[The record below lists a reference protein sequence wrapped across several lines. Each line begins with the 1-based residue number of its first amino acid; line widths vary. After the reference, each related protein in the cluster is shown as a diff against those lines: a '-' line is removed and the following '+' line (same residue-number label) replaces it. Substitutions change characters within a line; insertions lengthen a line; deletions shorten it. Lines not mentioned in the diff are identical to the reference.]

1 MGLLLNTLAIQS
13 DPTTL
18 KSVSLYYMDYQVHT
32 LQNGIR
38 ILHKP
43 YASTISHACIIVN
56 AGSRDEAESK
66 EGLAHFIEHLLF
78 KKTEKRNTNQ
88 ILNRLELV
96 GADLNAYTTKEYT
109 CVHASF
115 LQPHLERSLD
125 LFEDIVFHSVFP
137 EDEMLKEKEVIL
149 DEITSYQDQPDEAIN
164 DDFEDLL
171 FEGHPLGKNILG
183 TSDSVKAFGQKDIF
197 SFIRANYRTD
207 EIVIGISG
215 DYDLKT
221 ITRIT
226 EKLFGKVPQNN
237 PARTRQHITTY
248 TRKEIRFTKP
258 INQSH
263 CVIGNRS
270 YPMHHANKVGFLL
283 LNNLLGGTG
292 MSSRLNLEIR
302 EKYGIA
308 YTIESNYTPMSDT
321 GIFSIYFGTD
331 PEKTPKALKLVDKEL
346 RKLRENKLGPVQ
358 LHQAKEKFIG
368 QIALGEEN
376 RMSLIIS
383 MSKSLMDYGK
393 VDSLE
398 EVFDKINRV
407 TSDQV
412 LEIANEMFEPS
423 VLSRLVFDP
432 QE

>member
-1 MGLLLNTLAIQS
+1 
-13 DPTTL
+13 
-18 KSVSLYYMDYQVHT
+18 MDYQVHT

-38 ILHKP
+38 VLHKP
-43 YASTISHACIIVN
+43 TASNISHACIIIN
-56 AGSRDEAESK
+56 AGSRDEGESK
-66 EGLAHFIEHLLF
+66 DGLAHFIEHLLF

-115 LQPHLERSLD
+115 LKPHLERSLD

-137 EDEMLKEKEVIL
+137 EDEMTKEKEVIL
-149 DEITSYQDQPDEAIN
+149 DEISSYQDQPDEAIN

-171 FEGHPLGKNILG
+171 FQGHNLGRNILG
-183 TSDSVKAFGQKDIF
+183 TTGSVQAFTQDDIF
-197 SFIRANYRTD
+197 DFIKSNYRTE
-207 EIVIGISG
+207 EIIIGVCG
-215 DYDLKT
+215 DYDFKNVV
-221 ITRIT
+221 RIAD
-226 EKLFGKVPQNN
+226 KLFGKIPQNN
-237 PARTRQHITTY
+237 RERKRTEINSY
-248 TRKEIRFTKP
+248 SSKELRFSKP

-270 YPMHHANKVGFLL
+270 YPMHHPDKVGFLL

-331 PEKTPKALKLVDKEL
+331 SEKIPKALKLVEREL
-346 RKLRENKLGPVQ
+346 KKLRDQKLGPLQ
-358 LHQAKEKFIG
+358 LHQAKQKFIG

-376 RMSLIIS
+376 RMGLIIS
-383 MSKSLMDYGK
+383 MSKSLLDYGK
-393 VDSLE
+393 VDSLDE
-398 EVFDKINRV
+398 IFAKINAV
-407 TSDQV
+407 SSSQL
-412 LEIANEMFEPS
+412 LEIANQMLDPKL
-423 VLSRLVFDP
+423 LSRLIFEP
-432 QE
+432 QDLQ

>member
-1 MGLLLNTLAIQS
+1 
-13 DPTTL
+13 
-18 KSVSLYYMDYQVHT
+18 MDYQVHH

-38 ILHKP
+38 VLHKP
-43 YASTISHACIIVN
+43 SPSNISHTCIIIN
-56 AGSRDEAESK
+56 AGSRDENPSK
-66 EGLAHFIEHLLF
+66 DGLAHFIEHLLF
-78 KKTEKRNTNQ
+78 KQTEKRNTNQ

-96 GADLNAYTTKEYT
+96 GGDLNAYTTKEYT

-115 LQPHLERSLD
+115 LKPHLERSLD

-137 EDEMLKEKEVIL
+137 EEEMKKEKDVIL
-149 DEITSYQDQPDEAIN
+149 DEIASYQDQPDEAIN

-171 FEGHPLGKNILG
+171 FEGHPLGRNILG
-183 TSDSVKAFGQKDIF
+183 TPLTVQGLTKQDITDYHE
-197 SFIRANYRTD
+197 ANYRTD
-207 EIVIGISG
+207 EIIIGILG
-215 DYDLKT
+215 DYNFKT
-221 ITRIT
+221 IIRFSEKIFGGIPANLPERIR
-226 EKLFGKVPQNN
+226 EKTG
-237 PARTRQHITTY
+237 TY
-248 TRKEIRFTKP
+248 SAKNLVFTKP

-270 YPMHHANKVGFLL
+270 YSMHHKQKTAFLL

-331 PEKTPKALKLVDKEL
+331 TEKTEKAIKLVEKEL
-346 RKLRENKLGPVQ
+346 RKLREQKLGPVQ
-358 LHQAKEKFIG
+358 LRQAKDKFIG

-376 RMSLIIS
+376 RIGLLIS
-383 MSKSLMDYGK
+383 MSKSLLDYGR

-398 EVFDKINRV
+398 EIFAKINAV
-407 TSDQV
+407 SDSQV
-412 LEIANEMFEPS
+412 LEIANEMFDPKELS
-423 VLSRLVFDP
+423 VMIFNP
-432 QE
+432 

>member
-1 MGLLLNTLAIQS
+1 
-13 DPTTL
+13 
-18 KSVSLYYMDYQVHT
+18 MDYQVHT

-38 ILHKP
+38 VLHKP
-43 YASTISHACIIVN
+43 TPSNISHACIIIN
-56 AGSRDEAESK
+56 AGSRDES
-66 EGLAHFIEHLLF
+66 EGKDGLSHFIEHLLF
-78 KKTEKRNTNQ
+78 KQTKKRNTNQ

-115 LQPHLERSLD
+115 MKPHLERSLD

-137 EDEMLKEKEVIL
+137 KIEMQKEKEVIL
-149 DEITSYQDQPDEAIN
+149 DEISSYHDQPDEAIN

-171 FEGHPLGKNILG
+171 FEGHPLGRNILG
-183 TSDSVKAFGQKDIF
+183 TAETVKGFQQKDIF
-197 SFIRANYRTD
+197 HFLQANYRTD
-207 EIVIGISG
+207 EIIIGICG

-221 ITRIT
+221 IIRIS
-226 EKLFGKVPQNN
+226 EKILGKVPANM
-237 PARTRQHITTY
+237 PE
-248 TRKEIRFTKP
+248 RKRKKINSYSPKRSRFAKP

-263 CVIGNRS
+263 CVLGNRS
-270 YPMHHANKVGFLL
+270 YSIHHKHKVGFLL

-302 EKYGIA
+302 EKHGIA

-331 PEKTPKALKLVDKEL
+331 TEKTEKAFKLVNHEL
-346 RKLRENKLGPVQ
+346 KKLREQKLGPLQ
-358 LHQAKEKFIG
+358 LQQAKNKFMG

-376 RMSLIIS
+376 RMGLIIS
-383 MSKSLMDYGK
+383 MAKSLLDYGR

-398 EVFDKINRV
+398 EVFKKIKAV
-407 TSDQV
+407 SASQL
-412 LEIANEMFEPS
+412 LEISNQMLDPDQLSTLIFEPQ
-423 VLSRLVFDP
+423 D
-432 QE
+432 

>member
-1 MGLLLNTLAIQS
+1 
-13 DPTTL
+13 
-18 KSVSLYYMDYQVHT
+18 MDYQVHQ

-38 ILHKP
+38 VLHKP
-43 YASTISHACIIVN
+43 SPSNISHACIIIN
-56 AGSRDEAESK
+56 AGSRDENHSK
-66 EGLAHFIEHLLF
+66 DGLAHFIEHLLF
-78 KKTEKRNTNQ
+78 KQTEKRNTNQ

-109 CVHASF
+109 CIHASF
-115 LQPHLERSLD
+115 LKPHLERSLD

-137 EDEMLKEKEVIL
+137 EEEMKKEKEVIL
-149 DEITSYQDQPDEAIN
+149 DEISSYQDQPDEAIN

-171 FEGHPLGKNILG
+171 FEGHPLGRNILG
-183 TSDSVKAFGQKDIF
+183 TPASVQGFTKKDIF
-197 SFIRANYRTD
+197 DFHRANYRSD
-207 EIVIGISG
+207 EIIIGIFG

-221 ITRIT
+221 IIRIS
-226 EKLFGKVPQNN
+226 EKLFGKIPANLPVRKREKISAYSPQHKSFN
-237 PARTRQHITTY
+237 
-248 TRKEIRFTKP
+248 KP

-263 CVIGNRS
+263 YVIGNRS
-270 YPMHHANKVGFLL
+270 YSMHHKHKTGFLL

-331 PEKTPKALKLVDKEL
+331 TEKTEKALKLVEKEL
-346 RKLRENKLGPVQ
+346 RKLREQKLGPVQ
-358 LHQAKEKFIG
+358 LQQAKDKFIG

-376 RMSLIIS
+376 RMGLLIS
-383 MSKSLMDYGK
+383 MSKSLLDYGR

-398 EVFDKINRV
+398 EIFAKINAV
-407 TSDQV
+407 TNSQV
-412 LEIANEMFEPS
+412 LEIANEMFDPKQ
-423 VLSRLVFDP
+423 LSSMIFNP
-432 QE
+432 KE

>member
-1 MGLLLNTLAIQS
+1 
-13 DPTTL
+13 
-18 KSVSLYYMDYQVHT
+18 MDYQVHT

-38 ILHKP
+38 VLHKP
-43 YASTISHACIIVN
+43 TASNISHACIIIN
-56 AGSRDEAESK
+56 AGSRDEDDSK
-66 EGLAHFIEHLLF
+66 DGLAHFIEHLLF
-78 KKTEKRNTNQ
+78 KKTGKRNTNQ

-115 LQPHLERSLD
+115 LKPHLERSLD

-137 EDEMLKEKEVIL
+137 EDEMTKEKEVIL
-149 DEITSYQDQPDEAIN
+149 DEISSYQDQPDEAIN

-171 FEGHPLGKNILG
+171 FEGHNLGRNILG
-183 TSDSVKAFGQKDIF
+183 TTESVQAFTQKDIF
-197 SFIRANYRTD
+197 DFLKTNYNNE
-207 EIVIGISG
+207 EIIVGVSG
-215 DYDLKT
+215 DYDFKYIARLS
-221 ITRIT
+221 
-226 EKLFGKVPQNN
+226 EKLFGRIPPNKQERN
-237 PARTRQHITTY
+237 
-248 TRKEIRFTKP
+248 RKAVNIYDPKELRFSKP

-270 YPMHHANKVGFLL
+270 YSIHHKHKVGFLL
-283 LNNLLGGTG
+283 LNNLLGGNG

-302 EKYGIA
+302 EKHGIA

-331 PEKTPKALKLVDKEL
+331 AGKIHRAVKLVEREL
-346 RKLRENKLGPVQ
+346 RKLREIKLGPLQ
-358 LHQAKEKFIG
+358 LHQAKQKFIG

-376 RMSLIIS
+376 RMGLVIS
-383 MSKSLMDYGK
+383 MSKSLMDYGR

-398 EVFDKINRV
+398 DIFAKINAV
-407 TSDQV
+407 TSSQL
-412 LEIANEMFEPS
+412 LEIANQMFDPKL
-423 VLSRLVFDP
+423 LSRLIFDS

>member
-1 MGLLLNTLAIQS
+1 
-13 DPTTL
+13 
-18 KSVSLYYMDYQVHT
+18 MDYQVHT

-43 YASTISHACIIVN
+43 TASNISHACIIIN
-56 AGSRDEAESK
+56 AGSRDEGDSK
-66 EGLAHFIEHLLF
+66 DGLAHFIEHLLF

-115 LQPHLERSLD
+115 LKPHLQRSLD

-137 EDEMLKEKEVIL
+137 EDEMVKEKEVIL
-149 DEITSYQDQPDEAIN
+149 DEISSYHDQPDEAIN

-171 FEGHPLGKNILG
+171 FDGHPLGRNILG
-183 TSDSVKAFGQKDIF
+183 TPKSVKSFTQKDIF
-197 SFIRANYRTD
+197 NFLQSNYITD
-207 EIVIGISG
+207 EIIIGVCG
-215 DYDLKT
+215 DYNFNSLIRLSDK
-221 ITRIT
+221 I
-226 EKLFGKVPQNN
+226 FGKIKPN
-237 PARTRQHITTY
+237 
-248 TRKEIRFTKP
+248 RKERKRTVINSYTPNVLRFSKP

-270 YPMHHANKVGFLL
+270 YSMHHEHKTAFLL

-302 EKYGIA
+302 EKHGIA

-321 GIFSIYFGTD
+321 GLFSIYFGTD
-331 PEKTPKALKLVDKEL
+331 PEKMPKALKLVDREL
-346 RKLRENKLGPVQ
+346 HKLRDQKLGPVQ
-358 LHQAKEKFIG
+358 LHQAKQKFIG

-376 RMSLIIS
+376 RMGLIIS
-383 MSKSLMDYGK
+383 MSKSLLDYGR

-398 EVFDKINRV
+398 EVFARINAV
-407 TSDQV
+407 SSSQI
-412 LEIANEMFEPS
+412 LEIANQMFSPS
-423 VLSRLVFDP
+423 LLSRLIFDP
-432 QE
+432 QDLS